1 MAEKIATA
9 KQHKENTALQQDRFN
24 LTSLIY
30 PLFVKDGKGIKE
42 EIPSMPSVYR
52 FSIDTLTEE
61 AGKAW
66 ESGISTVLLFGLAEK
81 KDEYGSEAYRDG
93 NIVSKAVSVLKKNF
107 PTLIIITDVCL
118 CAYTSSGH
126 CGILKD
132 SYSDTTSVH
141 IDEEA
146 TLLKL
151 ATMALSHAAAGADY
165 VAPSAMV
172 DEQVKTI
179 RHVLDK
185 SGYQNTKI
193 MGYSTKFASQF
204 YGPFRDAAN
213 SAPEFGDR
221 KTYQVNYADRKRA
234 LTEVGNDINEGADI
248 VMIKPALCYLD
259 VIREA
264 KTEFNYPLA
273 AYNVSGEYAMVKM
286 GARLGFWDER
296 KMVSEIITSIK
307 RAGADIII
315 TYHALDIAQWL
326 SR

>member
-1 MAEKIATA
+1 
-9 KQHKENTALQQDRFN
+9 
-24 LTSLIY
+24 
-30 PLFVKDGKGIKE
+30 
-42 EIPSMPSVYR
+42 MPGVYR
-52 FSIDTLTEE
+52 FSIDTLVKE

-66 ESGISTVLLFGLAEK
+66 ESGITRVLLFGLAEE
-81 KDEYGSEAYRDG
+81 KDEYGSAAYKNG
-93 NIVSKAVSVLKKNF
+93 NIVNRAVSVLKKNF
-107 PTLIIITDVCL
+107 PTLIVMTDVCL
-118 CAYTSSGH
+118 CAYTSHGH
-126 CGILKD
+126 CGMLKD
-132 SYSDTTSVH
+132 SYSDAVSVR
-141 IDEEA
+141 INKEA

-172 DEQVKTI
+172 DEQVKAI
-179 RHVLDK
+179 RYALDK
-185 SGYQNTKI
+185 NGYQNTKI

-221 KTYQVNYADRKRA
+221 RAYQVDYADRERA

-259 VIREA
+259 IIREA
-264 KTEFNYPLA
+264 KAEFDYPLA

-286 GARLGFWDER
+286 GARLGLWDER
-296 KMVSEIITSIK
+296 KMVSEIMTAIK

-326 SR
+326 RG